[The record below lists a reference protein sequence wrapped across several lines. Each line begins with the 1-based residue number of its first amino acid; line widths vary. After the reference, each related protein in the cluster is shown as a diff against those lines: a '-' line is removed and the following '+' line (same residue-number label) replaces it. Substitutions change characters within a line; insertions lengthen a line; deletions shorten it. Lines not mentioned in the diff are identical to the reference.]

1 MALLLAIEE
10 SHILVVRAKAL
21 HLAYK
26 STKTGNTGRTDI
38 VQLLWRNEE
47 IFYGRKLMGI
57 SNLYSC
63 VRYEWMAFQARC

>member
-10 SHILVVRAKAL
+10 SHILVVRAKEL

-38 VQLLWRNEE
+38 VQLL
-47 IFYGRKLMGI
+47 
-57 SNLYSC
+57 
-63 VRYEWMAFQARC
+63 